1 MSFTEVSQEL
11 LANWPLPWMGVA
23 TDKDARGRVL
33 LAGGGVEVPGA
44 LILAGVG
51 ALRSGAGKLQLATP
65 QSLAIALGLSVPE
78 ARVFGLP
85 QTAGGELA
93 AEGAEELATRAQ
105 RSDAVVIG
113 PGMLDEEAA
122 GALAQRLALVE
133 ECALVVDAA
142 AMVGLARAPE
152 AARRKGGR
160 LVLTPH
166 AGEMAAML
174 DCARAT
180 VEADPVSAARGL
192 AAELQAVVVMKNAV
206 TYVVSPDGRAW
217 RHLGGS
223 PGLATSGSGDVL
235 AGVIGGL
242 LARGAAP
249 AQAACWGVYA
259 HGACGRRL
267 AERIAPLGFLARE
280 LLDEIAPA
288 LAELT
293 STAPHST
300 AGARQLPWKV

>member
-1 MSFTEVSQEL
+1 MSLTEITPQL
-11 LANWPLPWMGVA
+11 LHDWPLPLIGQA

-33 LAGGGVEVPGA
+33 VAGGGAEVPGA
-44 LILAGVG
+44 LILAGLA
-51 ALRSGAGKLQLATP
+51 ALRTGAGKLQLATT
-65 QSLAIALGLSVPE
+65 QGAAIGLGLVVPE

-85 QTAGGELA
+85 QTRGGELA
-93 AEGAEELATRAQ
+93 AEAAEELAKRAE
-105 RSDAVVIG
+105 RSDGVVIG
-113 PGMLDEEAA
+113 PGMLDEGAA
-122 GALAQRLALVE
+122 GALAQRMAAVE
-133 ECALVVDAA
+133 EGALVVDAA
-142 AMVGLARAPE
+142 AMVGLARAPA
-152 AARRKGGR
+152 AARRKRGR

-174 DCARAT
+174 DCSRVA
-180 VEADPVSAARGL
+180 VEADPLAAARGL

-206 TYVVSPDGRAW
+206 TFVVSPDGRAW
-217 RHLGGS
+217 RHTDGT

-249 AQAACWGVYA
+249 AQAACWAVYT

-267 AERIAPLGFLARE
+267 AARVAPLGFLARE

-288 LAELT
+288 LAELGPPV
-293 STAPHST
+293 A
-300 AGARQLPWKV
+300 ANARQMP